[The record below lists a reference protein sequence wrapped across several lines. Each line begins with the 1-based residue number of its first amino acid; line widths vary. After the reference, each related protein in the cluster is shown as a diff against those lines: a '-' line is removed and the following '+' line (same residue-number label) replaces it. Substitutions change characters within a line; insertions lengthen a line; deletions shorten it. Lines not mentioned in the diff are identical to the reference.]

1 MNNTR
6 PISEH
11 SRQELYDLIWSTS
24 ALKLEAHFGIS
35 SVAIAKHC
43 KRLNVPRPGRGY
55 WARIQAGQTP
65 RKAPLP
71 LTADESLKKAAQ
83 RRTPQT
89 LSIPAATEP
98 LLPLAAELL
107 TALAKAELD
116 DYKRT
121 KLQKPTFPEVS
132 VSKILVERVA
142 RAFHVLLNELQPFG
156 IVFRKF
162 QGIYHTGY
170 FQRHGDRLYVAIT
183 EELVRPDGSRG
194 VSLWAWPQEK
204 ANPCGYLT
212 FSFRP
217 GKYSD
222 RETQQWSEDAKVS
235 LGKTLAAVVDGI
247 RKHFLEIQERRDID
261 RVEVLRRHSEWLKKR
276 EELEKQEAIRLE
288 QEKERKRVEAIAA
301 AVAARKKALL
311 QAADNWRQSN
321 MLLEFVDACGSQW
334 EHQKDGLSPEQIAWV
349 AWARGIAADL
359 SPFSIGYPDMAK
371 EPSS

>member
-116 DYKRT
+116 HYKRT
-121 KLQKPTFPEVS
+121 KLQKPPFPEVS
-132 VSKILVERVA
+132 VSKILVESVA
-142 RAFHVLLNELQPFG
+142 RAFHVLLSELQPFG
-156 IVFRKF
+156 IIFRKF

-217 GKYSD
+217 GKDCQLTVRPPAQMVRRACKRHLLGDS
-222 RETQQWSEDAKVS
+222 RAAAPRGLAEDQC
-235 LGKTLAAVVDGI
+235 
-247 RKHFLEIQERRDID
+247 E
-261 RVEVLRRHSEWLKKR
+261 
-276 EELEKQEAIRLE
+276 
-288 QEKERKRVEAIAA
+288 KRVGPRAQVDHWASG
-301 AVAARKKALL
+301 VGT
-311 QAADNWRQSN
+311 
-321 MLLEFVDACGSQW
+321 LETIF
-334 EHQKDGLSPEQIAWV
+334 HPN
-349 AWARGIAADL
+349 R
-359 SPFSIGYPDMAK
+359 
-371 EPSS
+371 